1 VSTDQRGTIE
11 RLDEEVILAFPALI
25 RPIQNVRSTLLQ
37 GGLASI
43 FEAGLK
49 DAYLA
54 VVPPEVRSVLESAV
68 AGMWIPVETAL
79 GHYMACD
86 RLGLSTESMV
96 ALGRGTFE
104 RTKGMLLGTAVGL
117 AKSVGVTPWSLVP
130 HMQRFWL
137 RGNDGGGVRALK
149 LGPKEVRID
158 VVANPLYRSRY
169 YRAAYRGIAASLLEL
184 VAQKAYAHEIRR
196 GHDEDALSVRVQ
208 WV

>member
-1 VSTDQRGTIE
+1 
-11 RLDEEVILAFPALI
+11 LDEEVILAFPELI

-86 RLGLSTESMV
+86 RLGLSSESMV
-96 ALGRGTFE
+96 GLGRGTFE

-117 AKSVGVTPWSLVP
+117 AKSVGVTPWSLAP
-130 HMQRFWL
+130 HLQRFWL
-137 RGNDGGGVRALK
+137 RGNDGGGVRAVK
-149 LGPKEVRID
+149 LGPKELRID

-169 YRAAYRGIAASLLEL
+169 YRGAYRGIATSLFEL
-184 VAQKAYAHEIRR
+184 VAQKAYAHELRR
-196 GHDEDALSVRVQ
+196 GNEEDALSLRVQ

>member
-1 VSTDQRGTIE
+1 LNENVV
-11 RLDEEVILAFPALI
+11 LPFPELI

-37 GGLASI
+37 GGLASL

-79 GHYMACD
+79 GHYLACD
-86 RLGLSTESMV
+86 RLGLSSESVV
-96 ALGRGTFE
+96 AIGRGTFE
-104 RTKGMLLGTAVGL
+104 RTKGLLLGTAVGL

-137 RGNDGGGVRALK
+137 RGNDGGGVRAVK
-149 LGPKEVRID
+149 LGPKEVRIE
-158 VVANPLYRSRY
+158 VVATPLFRSRY
-169 YRAAYRGIAASLLEL
+169 YCAAYRGIATSLFEL
-184 VAQKAYAHEIRR
+184 VAQKAYTHEIRR
-196 GHDEDALSVRVQ
+196 GRDEDALSIRVQ